1 MRRSIKHVF
10 CFILLS
16 IVVVGCQADNKESQE
31 KLSSIRRSVYE
42 QLEKSIQLDIDG
54 DWQDSKVEL
63 KPTVEFQKQFFNL
76 DETYTED
83 KIYVVTFKSK
93 NPLLGDYIRLADNAG
108 KIVGYN
114 YRQ

>member
-1 MRRSIKHVF
+1 MFF
-10 CFILLS
+10 CFILVS
-16 IVVVGCQADNKESQE
+16 IVLVGCQAANNESKE
-31 KLSSIRRSVYE
+31 KLSSIRSTVYE

-63 KPTVEFQKQFFNL
+63 KPTKEFDNQFFNL
-76 DETYTED
+76 DESLAED
-83 KIYVVTFKSK
+83 KVYVVTFKSK
-93 NPLLGDYIRLADNAG
+93 NPLMGDYVRLADNSG